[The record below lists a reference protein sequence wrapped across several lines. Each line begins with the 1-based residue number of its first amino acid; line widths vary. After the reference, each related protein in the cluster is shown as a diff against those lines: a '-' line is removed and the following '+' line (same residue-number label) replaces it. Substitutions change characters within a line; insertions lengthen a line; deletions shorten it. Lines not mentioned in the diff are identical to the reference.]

1 MKVSV
6 FIIFVLSLMILSGCA
21 EKNENRTDNFSNEE
35 EFISSLTLGNTSHV
49 LQVKGLLSEN
59 NIPTFSWHNEEGK
72 EVNLA
77 SYKGKVI
84 VINFWA
90 TWCPPC
96 RAEIPDFISVYNKYK
111 SKGVEFLGISLDS
124 QLDIDELSDFVA
136 ENEITYQII
145 LDDGNLDHAFG
156 GVKAIPTTFIIGKD
170 FKVKEM
176 HVGSLDEAILEKLIK
191 LGL

>member
-1 MKVSV
+1 MKVFV
-6 FIIFVLSLMILSGCA
+6 LVVFVLSLMVLHGCT
-21 EKNENRTDNFSNEE
+21 EKNENRADNVSNEE
-35 EFISSLTLGNTSHV
+35 DFINSLTLGNTSHIS
-49 LQVKGLLSEN
+49 QVKGLLSEN
-59 NIPTFSWHNEEGK
+59 NIPTFSWYNEEGR
-72 EVNLA
+72 EINLA

-96 RAEIPDFISVYNKYK
+96 RTEIPDFISVYNKYK

-124 QLDIDELSDFVA
+124 QLDIDELADFVA

-156 GVKAIPTTFIIGKD
+156 GVGAIPTTFIIGKN

-176 HVGSLDEAILEKLIK
+176 HVGSLDKASLEKLIK
-191 LGL
+191 LEL

>member
-1 MKVSV
+1 MKVFV
-6 FIIFVLSLMILSGCA
+6 LVVFVLSLMVLPGCA
-21 EKNENRTDNFSNEE
+21 EKNENRADNISNEE
-35 EFISSLTLGNTSHV
+35 EFINSLTLGNTSHV
-49 LQVKGLLSEN
+49 SQVKGLLSEN
-59 NIPTFSWHNEEGK
+59 NIPTFSWYNEEGQ

-96 RAEIPDFISVYNKYK
+96 RTEIPDFISVYNKYK
-111 SKGVEFLGISLDS
+111 SQEVEFLGISLDS
-124 QLDIDELSDFVA
+124 QLDIDELADFVA

-156 GVKAIPTTFIIGKD
+156 SVEAIPTTFIIGKD
-170 FKVKEM
+170 FKVKKTY
-176 HVGSLDEAILEKLIK
+176 VGSLDEASLEKLIK
-191 LGL
+191 LEL